1 MPSVGD
7 DVVVLGEVKKE
18 AAASLP
24 VNMNLTLD
32 LNDGIRFSGYGA
44 DVTIG
49 GKLTL
54 TAQPGG
60 NVRGVGT
67 VRVIKGRYK
76 AYGQDLDITK
86 GTVSFAYRST
96 TPTSTSAPN
105 AAFPRRCGRGNI
117 GQPQQPAHYADGK
130 RTDE

>member
-1 MPSVGD
+1 MIKTDQGLFGSQKSSMPSVGD

-86 GTVSFAYRST
+86 GTVSFVGRST
-96 TPTSTSAPN
+96 TPT
-105 AAFPRRCGRGNI
+105 
-117 GQPQQPAHYADGK
+117 
-130 RTDE
+130 